1 MEGKGLKKRKNLMI
15 TVLMMAVL
23 TACGSDGGISQKE
36 PIRQEIKNN
45 TEENQEDILTD
56 EMETEE
62 NEGSET
68 QVGQINLDN
77 SEGSLIYVR
86 HEIVKDYNGADAV
99 RIYFTYTN
107 RSDETNTAQSTFY
120 PQAFQNGIECEFTF
134 GEFTETNEAE
144 SNLSKQL
151 MKDSS
156 LEVAFLYTLQDLSN
170 PVTLKVNDQS
180 ADNLF
185 EGIYQQ
191 QELILQ

>member
-1 MEGKGLKKRKNLMI
+1 MEGKELKKRRNLMI
-15 TVLMMAVL
+15 AVLMMAVL
-23 TACGSDGGISQKE
+23 TACGSDGGTSQKE

-86 HEIVKDYNGADAV
+86 HEIMKDYNGADAV

-107 RSDETNTAQSTFY
+107 KSEETKTAQSTFY
-120 PQAFQNGIECEFTF
+120 PQVFQNGVECDRTF
-134 GEFTETNEAE
+134 GDFMETNEAE
-144 SNLSKQL
+144 ENLSKEL
-151 MKDSS
+151 MKDAS
-156 LEVAFLYTLQDLSN
+156 LEIAFMYGLQDLSN
-170 PVTLKVNDQS
+170 PVILKVSDHS
-180 ADNLF
+180 LDNIWD
-185 EGIYQQ
+185 GIYQE
-191 QELILQ
+191 QELALQ